1 MLRTGG
7 ETGNQEVTLREQ
19 LLLPITK
26 SVAVSTISDVVQICY
41 SYSQPF
47 GGHNRLEIC
56 TNWRAKTPAS

>member
-7 ETGNQEVTLREQ
+7 ETVIQEVTLREQ

-41 SYSQPF
+41 SY
-47 GGHNRLEIC
+47 
-56 TNWRAKTPAS
+56 K